1 MSQLFKN
8 PHKTNN
14 CANISGDLRALIFFF
29 VKVFSGG
36 TVAQRVFL
44 TNKCWYC

>member
-1 MSQLFKN
+1 VTFMSHLCQL
-8 PHKTNN
+8 
-14 CANISGDLRALIFFF
+14 SGDLRALIFFF

-44 TNKCWYC
+44 TNKCWYY